1 MPHRPDLDRL
11 WFDPAEM
18 LIGGVWRPASQ
29 TLPPYY
35 YRHYETS
42 KVYLGVSS
50 ADNHAWFVDAAGAFT
65 DLGLAATWSA
75 KAGCR

>member
-29 TLPPYY
+29 TLPIGDPSTGAAIGALA
-35 YRHYETS
+35 RGTA
-42 KVYLGVSS
+42 G
-50 ADNHAWFVDAAGAFT
+50 DIDAAV
-65 DLGLAATWSA
+65 AAAEAARRGDWGRMTA
-75 KAGCR
+75 AERG